1 MSTKR
6 ERMRKKAQLE
16 LRKRDPDAET
26 GLPAKEEKSTK
37 DKPPTLASGFW
48 MILLG
53 STVMVILFTMGQW
66 WLGVIAGGA
75 FTFIGSMRITK
86 ATARS
91 SNTKLHGS
99 E

>member
-6 ERMRKKAQLE
+6 ERMRKKAQLD

-26 GLPAKEEKSTK
+26 RLPAKDEKSK
-37 DKPPTLASGFW
+37 EDKPPTLASGFW

-53 STVMVILFTMGQW
+53 STAMVIFFTMGQW
-66 WLGVIAGGA
+66 LLGVIAGGA

-86 ATARS
+86 ASARS
-91 SNTKLHGS
+91 SKTKLHV
-99 E
+99 

>member
-6 ERMRKKAQLE
+6 ERMRKKAQVE
-16 LRKRDPDAET
+16 LKRRDPDIET
-26 GLPAKEEKSTK
+26 ALPAEEKEK
-37 DKPPTLASGFW
+37 KPPTLASGFW

-53 STVMVILFTMGQW
+53 STAMVIFFAMGEFI
-66 WLGVIAGGA
+66 LGVIAGGA

-91 SNTKLHGS
+91 GKAKLHG
-99 E
+99 